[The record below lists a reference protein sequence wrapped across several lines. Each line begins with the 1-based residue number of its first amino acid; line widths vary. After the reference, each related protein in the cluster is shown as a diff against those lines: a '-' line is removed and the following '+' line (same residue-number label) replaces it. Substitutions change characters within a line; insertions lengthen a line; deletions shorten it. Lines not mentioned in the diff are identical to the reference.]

1 MMYSV
6 GFASGISTGAG
17 RQPVMANPAARV
29 GEPLHVLVAEDNPV
43 NQRLVETLLHLAGHS
58 CVIVG
63 DGTAAV
69 RAVQADG
76 FDLVLMDIRM
86 PEMSGLEATRAI
98 RALGTAFAD
107 LPIIAMTANSEED
120 EAENC
125 AAAGMT
131 GYLPKPI
138 DRQRFMGLLES
149 VRQRKASTDC

>member
-6 GFASGISTGAG
+6 GFASEFSGTGNQSVLSNTAP
-17 RQPVMANPAARV
+17 REVER
-29 GEPLHVLVAEDNPV
+29 LHVLVAEDNPV
-43 NQRLVETLLHLAGHS
+43 NQRLVETLLQLSGHS

-63 DGTAAV
+63 DGVAAV
-69 RAVQADG
+69 RAVQEDS

-98 RALGTAFAD
+98 RTLGEDFAD
-107 LPIIAMTANSEED
+107 LPIIAMTANAEED

-125 AAAGMT
+125 AAAGMS

-138 DRQRFMGLLES
+138 DRQRFIALLDS
-149 VRQRKASTDC
+149 YGRQKSTPDY